1 MSIRVINADVL
12 EGLAHLADESVHCCV
27 TSPPYWRLRDYGYD
41 GQIGLEPTID
51 AHVAKMVEV
60 FREVRR
66 VLRKDGTLWLNYGDM
81 WAGSWGAQ
89 SRGSETAGTLEGRS
103 QLSARQITA
112 GRRTTRTG
120 SMGAFGG
127 LKPKDLV
134 LMPERIALAL
144 QAEGWWVRDR
154 VIWHKPNPMPS
165 SVKDRC
171 TPAHETVWHM
181 SKSARYYH
189 DAEAIAEPR
198 TSDEDANGFRGGSYT
213 CGEPGPRQV
222 RGNRAGGTPA
232 TVATARGI
240 AKRVKVPGRTV
251 GQYVEAR
258 PPGTAPQSGLNKNE
272 QQSDRRRS
280 GFNDRWDEGEPD
292 APATRNRRNVWTIAT
307 EPYKD
312 GHFATMPTELAR
324 LGILAGCPR
333 GGTVLDPFAG
343 AGTTGIVADRM
354 NRSAILI
361 EMKGEYVDEHILPRV
376 KRDRKPLVDLMD
388 PVLTA

>member
-1 MSIRVINADVL
+1 VSIRVINADVL

-198 TSDEDANGFRGGSYT
+198 TSDEDA
-213 CGEPGPRQV
+213 
-222 RGNRAGGTPA
+222 
-232 TVATARGI
+232 
-240 AKRVKVPGRTV
+240 
-251 GQYVEAR
+251 
-258 PPGTAPQSGLNKNE
+258 GLNKNE

-388 PVLTA
+388 PVLTT